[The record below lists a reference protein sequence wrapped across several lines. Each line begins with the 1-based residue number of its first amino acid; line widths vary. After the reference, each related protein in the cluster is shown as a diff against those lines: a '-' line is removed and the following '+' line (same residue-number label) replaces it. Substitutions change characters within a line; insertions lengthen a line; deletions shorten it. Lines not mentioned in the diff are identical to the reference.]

1 MEDYPKEHDL
11 RTINQR
17 RSTDL
22 SFQVVI
28 DRLTNLHD
36 DVNDLKESTRDS
48 MKEIASAITKLVLLE
63 ERQSNT
69 NDNFSR
75 VVLQLDGIQKRV
87 EELEKQEP
95 LQKLTSK
102 YVMSAVWAA
111 ATAAVYL
118 LAKFLGLI

>member
-1 MEDYPKEHDL
+1 MSNDNEPDFSQH
-11 RTINQR
+11 R
-17 RSTDL
+17 RSSDL

-75 VVLQLDGIQKRV
+75 VVQQLDGIQKRV

-102 YVMSAVWAA
+102 WFMSVVWTA
-111 ATAAVYL
+111 ATAAVYFV
-118 LAKFLGLI
+118 AKFTGLV

>member
-1 MEDYPKEHDL
+1 MSDKSEEDFTQH
-11 RTINQR
+11 R
-17 RSTDL
+17 RHSDV

-48 MKEIASAITKLVLLE
+48 MKEIANAITKLVLLE
-63 ERQSNT
+63 ERQSHA

-75 VVLQLDGIQKRV
+75 VVNQLDNIQRRV

-102 YVMSAVWAA
+102 WMLSVVWTA
-111 ATAAVYL
+111 ATGAAYL
-118 LAKFLGLI
+118 AAKFLGLV